1 MYVQAQIY
9 DYNSTKLRG
18 QNFFPKLSRFC
29 LFYLLPL
36 WVGGVHNLEFR
47 TTHTLFLERNY
58 LNIFCSKNY
67 YKISNYPPPPPTQK
81 KKSKLIHINYMY
93 IRIVDFP

>member
-18 QNFFPKLSRFC
+18 QTISIPNYHGSVCFIYFL
-29 LFYLLPL
+29 YG

-58 LNIFCSKNY
+58 LNISVVKTITKFQN
-67 YKISNYPPPPPTQK
+67 ITHPPK
-81 KKSKLIHINYMY
+81 
-93 IRIVDFP
+93 